1 MFKDILDTWFDFD
14 RDFYNFKRNEKDMNP
29 YSIIRNPEKGET
41 ILVHNVLGINKE
53 DLDVSIKTENGRKVL
68 YITGETKDDSTGQS
82 YSINSRFSLSDFEKI
97 KDIVSECK
105 NGLLYITIKNEVVK
119 KIDKPKTQKIEIR

>member
-53 DLDVSIKTENGRKVL
+53 DLDISIKTENGRKVL

-119 KIDKPKTQKIEIR
+119 KIDEPKTQKIEIR

>member
-119 KIDKPKTQKIEIR
+119 KIDEPKTQKIEIR

>member
-119 KIDKPKTQKIEIR
+119 KIDEPKTEKIEIR

>member
-1 MFKDILDTWFDFD
+1 MLKDLLDTWFDFD
-14 RDFYNFKRNEKDMNP
+14 RDFYNFKRNEKDMHP

-53 DLDVSIKTENGRKVL
+53 DLDVSIKTENGRKIL
-68 YITGETKDDSTGQS
+68 YISGETKDKTTNQS

-97 KDIVSECK
+97 KDITSECK
-105 NGLLYITIKNEVVK
+105 NGLLYVTIKSEPIK
-119 KIDKPKTQKIEIR
+119 KIEEPKTQRIEIR